1 MTVWMFPGQPLEWDA
16 ITPVDAHFEAICQLC
31 RDHCGYDPATNS
43 PLDGYSISKHTAL
56 QIFGVAMSLY
66 RTRVLSESGEQ
77 PDLIAA
83 HSLGIY
89 AALAASGSI
98 DEAAALELVARI
110 GQAMSKMGERR
121 GYALGCAIGISRD
134 AVELAAAEAGVH
146 VANYNTSRHYLLS
159 GEKQQ
164 ITAAMERC
172 QAKGAFSVSIFDCE
186 APLHSPLMSEIADEL
201 IAIVADYSFRE
212 PQIPLVEHLGQTRL
226 TAGSIPGFLVDE
238 LCKPVYWEQS
248 WHALQAAGV
257 NKWLE
262 VGIGQALTKFNRWIA
277 SEVSS

>member
-1 MTVWMFPGQPLEWDA
+1 MFPGQPLEWDA
-16 ITPVDAHFEAICQLC
+16 RTPADAHFEAICRLC
-31 RDHCGYDPATNS
+31 REHCGYDPATNS
-43 PLDGYSISKHTAL
+43 SLKGFAHSKHAAL

-66 RTRVLSESGEQ
+66 RARVLMENGEP
-77 PDLIAA
+77 PDLIAE

-89 AALAASGSI
+89 AALAACGSI

-121 GYALGCAIGISRD
+121 EYALGCAIGISKE
-134 AVELAAAEAGVH
+134 AVEQAAAEAGVY

-159 GEKQQ
+159 GEKQL
-164 ITAAMERC
+164 IAKAMERC
-172 QAKGAFSVSIFDCE
+172 QTGGAFSVSIFDCE
-186 APLHSPLMSEIADEL
+186 APLHAPLMSEIEDQL
-201 IAIVADYSFRE
+201 TAIVAEYRFVE
-212 PQIPLVEHLGQTRL
+212 PKLPLVEHLGQTRL
-226 TAGSIPGFLVDE
+226 TAAAMPRFLVDE
-238 LCKPVYWEQS
+238 LCRPVYWERS
-248 WHALQAAGV
+248 WHALQTSGV